1 MTPTQERM
9 VNQTRDA
16 LALAHGD
23 LTGQVIGA
31 FYDVYND
38 LWRGYVE
45 SVYARSMVVELS
57 ARAIACEREAPLVV
71 RYRDIIVGEFRA
83 DLLVERKIIVEVKVG
98 DKITAAHQRQL
109 LNYLRVS
116 GLSVGLILNVGER
129 PSVKRLI
136 WTGERSQLPSTETR

>member
-1 MTPTQERM
+1 M

>member
-9 VNQTRDA
+9 VNQTRGA